1 MRTVFSRLSST
12 MARGASPGI
21 WPLLAA
27 VSLASALGVQAAAR
41 SDASSD
47 VVRLESIAGRFDR
60 QTGSILI
67 QTSEPVPYVTSDPDP
82 LTVLVELHNVTSA
95 GVSNP
100 LASGAGDAVSAV
112 TVEDGTSFDGAPV
125 ARVRVNLARPLAHRV
140 RSARN
145 VIRVELD
152 RQAPSGRDASPE
164 VRKSESPGVDDSR
177 AQTTP
182 PGTQKPATALNSLRA
197 LHGPGGPIVVLQGD
211 GALAPTNVELTKEAP
226 YRLVLDFEGVSSTV
240 KPTTAVG
247 NDLIDRVR
255 VARHSARP
263 LVTRVVVDLKRP
275 VGYRLDQSE
284 GGLTIVFGAPAEPA
298 PAPAAVQP
306 ADAVP
311 PPAPPPQAQPQVP
324 PSQDTTDLL
333 RRLRTLQAQQQAQP
347 PAAAAQPPAAG
358 AAEPPTPVPA
368 PPPAAGAAKPPAAPP
383 VQPPTPPV
391 QAPVAAPPPAA
402 VAPAPPTGPPVQPPT
417 PPVQPPVAAPP
428 PPAAAAAPQ
437 EPPARPPV
445 AQPPADAAPAA
456 TGMQELQAQQ
466 AQTGQKKYQGA
477 PISLDFAGTD
487 IRQVLRV
494 FSDSSGL
501 NIIIDPKV
509 QGTVDVA
516 LRDVPWD
523 QAMEIILRSAGLGWT
538 LEGNVVRIAPLTT
551 LAEEEKQRRQFD
563 DEKALAGTLETLTR
577 TLSYATAKDM
587 RAVIEKSALT
597 KRGQIQVDDRTN
609 TLIIR
614 DLPSA
619 LPAAAQI
626 IDTLDKAQPQVE
638 IEARIVQTTRN
649 FARQLGIKW
658 GFAGR
663 VDQAIGNATGLAFP
677 NQGSIGGRTG
687 GTSATGVTPAVNLG
701 TTGPA
706 TSAIGLSLGAVN
718 GSFNLDVE
726 LSALESQ
733 GKGRILSSP
742 RVLALNNFP
751 AEMMQGVQIPIQT
764 IANNTIT
771 VSFKDAALQLK
782 VTPQVT
788 ATNTVIM
795 NIQLENA
802 TPDYTKQINNIP
814 PINTQRAITQVLTND
829 NQTIVIGGVFV
840 SREQSQNDHTPGL
853 WRIPL
858 LGWLFR
864 RDSIDDES
872 NELLIFL
879 TPRIVKIGS

>member
-1 MRTVFSRLSST
+1 MRTVFSRLSCT

-21 WPLLAA
+21 WPVLAA
-27 VSLASALGVQAAAR
+27 VGLASALGVQAAAR
-41 SDASSD
+41 SDASAD

-60 QTGSILI
+60 PTGSILI

-95 GVSNP
+95 GVSNR
-100 LASGAGDAVSAV
+100 LASGEGDAVSAV

-125 ARVRVNLARPLAHRV
+125 ARVRVTLARPLVHRV

-152 RQAPSGRDASPE
+152 RQALAGAGEAVQGTSGQKP
-164 VRKSESPGVDDSR
+164 
-177 AQTTP
+177 TT
-182 PGTQKPATALNSLRA
+182 GARKPATSLNSLRA
-197 LHGPGGPIVVLQGD
+197 VHGPAGPIVVLQGN
-211 GALAPTNVELTKEAP
+211 GALAPTSVELTKEAP

-275 VGYRLDQSE
+275 VDYRVDQSE
-284 GGLTIVFGAPAEPA
+284 GGLTIVFGAPAAPPA
-298 PAPAAVQP
+298 AAVQP
-306 ADAVP
+306 AEGVQPAVV
-311 PPAPPPQAQPQVP
+311 PAQAQPQPQVP
-324 PSQDTTDLL
+324 PPQDTTDLL

-347 PAAAAQPPAAG
+347 PAAAAQPAAAV
-358 AAEPPTPVPA
+358 AAQPPTPAPA
-368 PPPAAGAAKPPAAPP
+368 PPPAAVAAKPPAAPA
-383 VQPPTPPV
+383 VQQPT
-391 QAPVAAPPPAA
+391 A
-402 VAPAPPTGPPVQPPT
+402 
-417 PPVQPPVAAPP
+417 PVQPPVAAPP
-428 PPAAAAAPQ
+428 PAAAAEPPVAAPQ

-445 AQPPADAAPAA
+445 APPPAVAAAVPTAI
-456 TGMQELQAQQ
+456 QDFQAQQ
-466 AQTGQKKYQGA
+466 AQTTQKKYQGA
-477 PISLDFAGTD
+477 PISLDFAGAD
-487 IRQVLRV
+487 IRTVLRA

-509 QGTVDVA
+509 QATVDVA

-538 LEGNVVRIAPLTT
+538 LEGNVVRIAPLDV
-551 LAEEEKQRRQFD
+551 LANEEKQRRQLD
-563 DEKALAGTLETLTR
+563 EEKALAGTLETLTR

-614 DLPSA
+614 DLAAA

-626 IDTLDKAQPQVE
+626 IDTLDKPQPQVE

-677 NQGSIGGRTG
+677 NQGSITGRTG
-687 GTSATGVTPAVNLG
+687 GTSTTGVTPAVNLG

-706 TSAIGLSLGAVN
+706 TSAVGLSLGAVN
-718 GSFNLDVE
+718 GSFKLDVE

-733 GKGRILSSP
+733 GKGRILSTP
-742 RVLALNNFP
+742 RVLAQNNFR
-751 AEMMQGVQIPIQT
+751 AEMTQGVQIPIQT

-771 VSFKDAALQLK
+771 VSFKDAALKLL

-788 ATNTVIM
+788 ATDTVIM
-795 NIQLENA
+795 SIELENA

-814 PINTQRAITQVLTND
+814 PINTQRAVTQVMTSD

-853 WRIPL
+853 SRIPL

-879 TPRIVKIGS
+879 TPRIVKVGR